1 MDTEAVVIVL
11 FARHVWLAAAAR
23 NLLDLSN
30 DLRHA
35 SGVWMITALHQ
46 KCPVMR
52 GEWYGSTICG

>member
-1 MDTEAVVIVL
+1 VVIVL

-23 NLLDLSN
+23 NLLDLSS

-35 SGVWMITALHQ
+35 SGVWVITALHQ

-52 GEWYGSTICG
+52 GEWYGSTTCG